1 MNKTA
6 MQKSDLVERAGVM
19 LDQADKIGCKQF
31 VTPKV
36 NNNSKWTSDR
46 ETSLTLQDVKN
57 GHEKLN
63 LAFVA
68 NLFNTHPHLDPP
80 AEDLDIIEETRE
92 EKVRFKPSP
101 EIEIGGPN
109 IFIFTF
115 NHSDI
120 PQLDELSGSEP
131 EGELPLLRPQQWT
144 HPVPGA
150 LIPSSR

>member
-1 MNKTA
+1 

-36 NNNSKWTSDR
+36 NNNSNRTSDR
-46 ETSLTLQDVKN
+46 EISLTLQDVKN

-92 EKVRFKPSP
+92 EKVRFRDRNWWSEHFHIHLQPFRPSVT
-101 EIEIGGPN
+101 G
-109 IFIFTF
+109 
-115 NHSDI
+115 
-120 PQLDELSGSEP
+120 
-131 EGELPLLRPQQWT
+131 
-144 HPVPGA
+144 
-150 LIPSSR
+150 

>member
-36 NNNSKWTSDR
+36 NNNSKGTSDR
-46 ETSLTLQDVKN
+46 VTSLRYPLLQDVKN

-92 EKVRFKPSP
+92 EKVRFKAGP
-101 EIEIGGPN
+101 EIEIGGAN

-120 PQLDELSGSEP
+120 PQLDELSRSEP
-131 EGELPLLRPQQWT
+131 EGELPLLRSQQRA
-144 HPVPGA
+144 HPVPGFA
-150 LIPSSR
+150 V

>member
-1 MNKTA
+1 

-36 NNNSKWTSDR
+36 NNNSKGTSDR

-92 EKVRFKPSP
+92 EKVRFRDRNWWSEHFHIHLQP
-101 EIEIGGPN
+101 
-109 IFIFTF
+109 FR
-115 NHSDI
+115 HSAT
-120 PQLDELSGSEP
+120 G
-131 EGELPLLRPQQWT
+131 
-144 HPVPGA
+144 
-150 LIPSSR
+150 

>member
-36 NNNSKWTSDR
+36 NNNSKGTLKR

-101 EIEIGGPN
+101 EIEIGGAN
-109 IFIFTF
+109 IFIF

-120 PQLDELSGSEP
+120 PQLDELSRSEP
-131 EGELPLLRPQQWT
+131 EGELPLLRSQQRA
-144 HPVPGA
+144 HPVPGFA
-150 LIPSSR
+150 I

>member
-1 MNKTA
+1 

-36 NNNSKWTSDR
+36 NNNSKWTLKR
-46 ETSLTLQDVKN
+46 ETSLRYPLLQDVKN

-92 EKVRFKPSP
+92 EKVRFKASP
-101 EIEIGGPN
+101 EIE

-115 NHSDI
+115 NHSDL
-120 PQLDELSGSEP
+120 PQLDELSRSEP
-131 EGELPLLRPQQWT
+131 EGELPLLRSQQRT
-144 HPVPGA
+144 HPVPGFA
-150 LIPSSR
+150 V

>member
-36 NNNSKWTSDR
+36 NNNSKWTSYR

-92 EKVRFKPSP
+92 EKVRFKASSAL
-101 EIEIGGPN
+101 EIGGAN

-120 PQLDELSGSEP
+120 PQLDELSRSEP
-131 EGELPLLRPQQWT
+131 EGELPLLRSQQRT
-144 HPVPGA
+144 HPVPGFA
-150 LIPSSR
+150 I

>member
-36 NNNSKWTSDR
+36 NTTQKGPRIGKLVSD
-46 ETSLTLQDVKN
+46 THLQDVKN

-92 EKVRFKPSP
+92 EKVRFKASP
-101 EIEIGGPN
+101 EIE

-115 NHSDI
+115 NHSDL
-120 PQLDELSGSEP
+120 PQLDELSRSEP
-131 EGELPLLRPQQWT
+131 EGELPLLRSQQRT
-144 HPVPGA
+144 HPVPGFA
-150 LIPSSR
+150 I